1 MKRLTVDLEP
11 IAIPRIE
18 IARKI
23 TQTPEIKKINLK
35 RIKVKLLNKNINPVH
50 YIRREHNYVKQKL
63 TENDKIVPNKN
74 SPRSTSNL
82 LSYQLSIIPSYAKV
96 NIRGLIGNNQRA
108 SVKRC
113 RDGDNNSNGALN
125 SFLIECNNELFRK
138 AVKDLLE
145 QVGKI

>member
-63 TENDKIVPNKN
+63 TENDKIVPNN
-74 SPRSTSNL
+74 YYLRLYISSQRLVDYSL
-82 LSYQLSIIPSYAKV
+82 LT
-96 NIRGLIGNNQRA
+96 
-108 SVKRC
+108 
-113 RDGDNNSNGALN
+113 
-125 SFLIECNNELFRK
+125 
-138 AVKDLLE
+138 LE
-145 QVGKI
+145 Y